1 MKPTLFLSL
10 FLLGGLALASSPLT
24 TASAS
29 QDRQRGGGEHE
40 EEGPLHEGMS
50 RMNRAMRTL
59 RKSLRDES
67 RNAESLEVI
76 VEAQRAA
83 SLTKTET
90 PALTAKQPEAE
101 RAAFLVAYRQEI
113 IRVER
118 ALLDLEEA
126 VLAGDN
132 EKAQE
137 LLKAA
142 KAMEGPGHERFT
154 EEEH

>member
-1 MKPTLFLSL
+1 MKNSTILA
-10 FLLGGLALASSPLT
+10 LLLIGGLGATFSPVTNAFSL
-24 TASAS
+24 
-29 QDRQRGGGEHE
+29 QDEHE
-40 EEGPLHEGMS
+40 EEGPIHEGMS

-67 RNAESLEVI
+67 RNAESLQVI
-76 VEAQRAA
+76 VEAQRGA
-83 SLTKTET
+83 SLAKTEA

-101 RAAFLVAYRQEI
+101 RDAFVTAYRLEI

>member
-1 MKPTLFLSL
+1 MKRTILLSL
-10 FLLGGLALASSPLT
+10 LLIGGLGAAFSPVT
-24 TASAS
+24 NAFAT
-29 QDRQRGGGEHE
+29 QDEHGEHD
-40 EEGPLHEGMS
+40 EEGPIHEGMS
-50 RMNRAMRTL
+50 KMNRAMRTL

-67 RNAESLEVI
+67 RNAESLQAI
-76 VEAQRAA
+76 VEAQRGA
-83 SLTKTET
+83 SLAKTET
-90 PALTAKQPEAE
+90 PGVTAKQPESE
-101 RAAFLVAYRQEI
+101 RAAFVVEYRLEI

-137 LLKAA
+137 LLKSA
-142 KAMEGPGHERFT
+142 KSMEGPGHERFT